1 MAKSLYSA
9 YTAAGKS
16 AGQYKASLTETF
28 NWADKFDFIGKET
41 AWEEEKT
48 SRKVKAIGDTLEL
61 VSTIGGG
68 LADKEKFEGKLGAME
83 SAKTSEGSLKYGKL
97 QPDTRSFGQKSWD
110 YFSGK
115 EQTYTFGEGDSAKTF
130 SRAGVET
137 KGALLLG
144 ESMYDEWFNQQEGG
158 MTTEPIKETKFE
170 GMPKFEMPKF
180 GQNFPSGFSKI
191 GNQPTN
197 TNTGDNFWFTDEESA
212 DIKNWQ

>member
-16 AGQYKASLTETF
+16 SGQYKASLFETS

-68 LADKEKFEGKLGAME
+68 LADKEKFDTR
-83 SAKTSEGSLKYGKL
+83 AKAVGEKYGDM

-110 YFSGK
+110 YVSGK

-137 KGALLLG
+137 KGGMLLG
-144 ESMYDEWFNQQEGG
+144 ESMYDEWFNQEEGG

-180 GQNFPSGFSKI
+180 SQNFAGIFSKI

-197 TNTGDNFWFTDEESA
+197 TNSQTTNVNYQNYNPH
-212 DIKNWQ
+212 KNTLRRDDF